1 VGCDS
6 HLRVSGPVA
15 EFIEGIIDVRAITKQ
30 IYKAAIFIYSIL
42 LFVLAPVLG
51 NPFFIKASTHS

>member
-1 VGCDS
+1 
-6 HLRVSGPVA
+6 LRVSGPVA